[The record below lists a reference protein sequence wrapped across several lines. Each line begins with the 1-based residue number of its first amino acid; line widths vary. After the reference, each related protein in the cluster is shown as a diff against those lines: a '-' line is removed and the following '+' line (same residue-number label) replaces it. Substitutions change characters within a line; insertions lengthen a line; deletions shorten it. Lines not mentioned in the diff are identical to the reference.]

1 MRKSLIYK
9 KKENTDIDIGV
20 SQCNQINQEILE
32 DSEFFETV
40 RSRVSCKVSD
50 IKSFVYGGMTSRFW
64 LLRKHLI
71 KNPDIAKKSPLKSWS
86 CITL

>member
-1 MRKSLIYK
+1 MRKNLIFK
-9 KKENTDIDIGV
+9 KKENTDINIGV

>member
-1 MRKSLIYK
+1 MESNLIF
-9 KKENTDIDIGV
+9 KKENTDLDVGM
-20 SQCNQINQEILE
+20 SQCNELNEEILD

-40 RSRVSCKVSD
+40 KSRVSCKISD
-50 IKSFVYGGMTSRFW
+50 IKSFVFGGTTSRFW

-71 KNPDIAKKSPLKSWS
+71 KNPDIAQKSPLKSWS